1 MMLGISDVVQ
11 RYSPMDLS
19 VLTLLV
25 LVLIFVVV
33 RKARPAGKTVAV
45 VVGVLLIAGALLLLG
60 LRATTFSTRPTLIT
74 VGPNGP
80 VAQINSTDTPWTPQS
95 ARIAADSDNPPAW
108 QEGADL
114 PLEAD
119 IYPSKPAA
127 ARALARQ
134 MASMLAEARNTAG
147 QGAGAVTLKITGE
160 DDSTVTSQFTAALR
174 QASPGIVIDMG
185 PAEAGS
191 TAPPDGKPYVIELS
205 NRRTGISNVTYV
217 TDHSSSTT
225 NIPRGAMQ
233 AKLIAPNA
241 GGSIRHAE
249 WLSKPWVDDL
259 SEFRDTDPFNRHTT
273 WFVARSQQMCN
284 SQSEAFNQ
292 AYDQAV
298 EHLYQQVTA
307 NLPQLSPADRMA
319 AGLQGGEAQL
329 RSRLAAEVRSS
340 RLAADQFS
348 QRFDRPYGTLWR
360 AAVLVDTSPEN
371 LQRIVTQNTGIVR
384 ARTNSWAWT
393 AGAVVSLAILVCLV
407 YLFLN
412 LATRGYY
419 AGRLRAIVLVIVLAG
434 ALLLLFIV

>member
-1 MMLGISDVVQ
+1 MHVPDVMQ
-11 RYSPMDLS
+11 HSSPMNLP

-25 LVLIFVVV
+25 LVLIFVFV

-60 LRATTFSTRPTLIT
+60 LRATSFATRPTLIT

-95 ARIAADSDNPPAW
+95 ARIATESGTPPAW

-119 IYPSKPAA
+119 IYPTKHAA

-134 MASMLAEARNTAG
+134 MASMLAETRTPSG
-147 QGAGAVTLKITGE
+147 QGAAAVILKITGD
-160 DDSTVTSQFTAALR
+160 DDSTVTPQFTAALR
-174 QASPGIVIDMG
+174 QASPGIAIDMG

-225 NIPRGAMQ
+225 NIPRGTMQ

-241 GGSIRHAE
+241 GGSIRNAE

-284 SQSEAFNQ
+284 SQSEALNA

-298 EHLYQQVTA
+298 EHLYQQVAA
-307 NLPQLSPADRMA
+307 NLPQLSPANRMA
-319 AGLQGGEAQL
+319 AGLQASDAQL

-340 RLAADQFS
+340 PLAADQFS
-348 QRFDRPYGTLWR
+348 QRFDRPYGTFWR
-360 AAVLVDTSPEN
+360 AAVLVDASPEN
-371 LQRIVTQNTGIVR
+371 LQRIVNQNTGAVR
-384 ARTNSWAWT
+384 ARTSGWAKT
-393 AGAVVSLAILVCLV
+393 AAAVAGLAILVCLV

-419 AGRLRAIVLVIVLAG
+419 AGRLRAIVVVIVLAG
-434 ALLLLFIV
+434 ALLLLFIM